1 MSFIILH
8 DCPNC
13 KIQGIWEESFQEDS
27 QIPTSKICSFCGFGS
42 EEHLVFQDRIQV
54 EEAIHAWMLRIGAQ
68 DIHSFCRL
76 HFYGLTPEELYQKLL
91 QEENIESSFDV
102 LEYLF
107 PGFAGGG
114 VIVFTEEEL
123 SLADPEPTEE
133 PYRYIPNK
141 NQPVEACALAAVML
155 ADGKIHPTEE
165 QLLDQ
170 YLVELNV
177 LPLKEEN
184 IRPWLPFDLPVPKE
198 PERLVR
204 MMLEVALVD
213 KELDET
219 EWRVI
224 REFAR
229 YWGCDRKKLEAE
241 KNMRS
246 APKRGFWSQLWS
258 ASQKLL
264 FKETP

>member
-8 DCPNC
+8 DCPHC
-13 KIQGIWEESFQEDS
+13 KIQGILEESFQEDHEEAD
-27 QIPTSKICSFCGFGS
+27 SKICSFCGFGRG
-42 EEHLVFQDRIQV
+42 EPLVLQDRTQI
-54 EEAIHAWMLRIGAQ
+54 EEGVLAWMQRLGAQ

-76 HFYGLTPEELYQKLL
+76 HFYGLTPEELYEKLHKGE
-91 QEENIESSFDV
+91 QIESSFDA

-107 PGFAGGG
+107 PGFAGAG
-114 VIVFTEEEL
+114 VVVFTEEEV
-123 SLADPEPTEE
+123 SLAEPEPTEE
-133 PYRYIPNK
+133 PYSYTPNMHL
-141 NQPVEACALAAVML
+141 PVEARALAAVML
-155 ADGKIHPTEE
+155 ADGKVHPKEE

-170 YLVELNV
+170 FLVELKAK
-177 LPLKEEN
+177 PLEEQDL
-184 IRPWLPFDLPVPKE
+184 RSWLPFDLPIPKD
-198 PERLVR
+198 PERLIR

-229 YWGCDRKKLEAE
+229 YWGCDRKQLEAE

-246 APKRGFWSQLWS
+246 TPQKGFWSQLWS